1 MTRADQLKSLFVSH
15 LRGEDERF
23 MAVAMQVAAHEAK
36 RGHTKL
42 AAELQAVIDQGKMRR
57 QRSALTIDKISP
69 ISHKNRELDG
79 LLHVTHPKARLGAMV
94 LHQTLSKQLERVI
107 REQQQAVKILAHGLQ
122 PRRKLLLMGPPGTG
136 KTMTASVLAGELGLP
151 LLQVRLDSLITKYM
165 GETSA
170 RLRQVFDVTSQTRGL
185 YFFDEFDA
193 IGSQRGLTNDVGEV
207 RRILNS
213 FLQMIEQEKSHS
225 LILAATNHPE
235 ILDPALFRRFDD
247 VLCYQLPDKS
257 NITSILISRLK
268 PVISKR
274 VSWKRLAS
282 NAEGLSH
289 AEVTRAADEV
299 LKKAL
304 LDEHLRIS
312 EVDIQ
317 HCLEERRQIIQQFTN
332 LLTGS

>member
-1 MTRADQLKSLFVSH
+1 MTRADQLKSLLASH
-15 LRGEDERF
+15 LQGEDERF
-23 MAVAMQVAAHEAK
+23 MAIAMQVAAHEAK
-36 RGHTKL
+36 RGHTRL
-42 AAELQAVIDQGKMRR
+42 AAELQSVIDKGKMYRR
-57 QRSALTIDKISP
+57 RSVLSIDKTSP
-69 ISHKNRELDG
+69 ISYKSRELAG
-79 LLHVTHPKARLGAMV
+79 LLHITHPKARLGTMV
-94 LHQTLSKQLERVI
+94 LHQTLLKQLERVI
-107 REQQQAVKILAHGLQ
+107 REQQQSVKILAHGLQ

-170 RLRQVFDVTSQTRGL
+170 RLRQVFDVTSQNRGL

-247 VLCYQLPDKS
+247 VLCYQLPDQL
-257 NITSILISRLK
+257 NIVSILTSRLK
-268 PVISKR
+268 SIISKR

-289 AEVTRAADEV
+289 ADVTRAADEV
-299 LKKAL
+299 IKKAL

-312 EVDIQ
+312 EIDIQ
-317 HCLEERRQIIQQFTN
+317 QSLEERRQIIQRFTT
-332 LLTGS
+332 LLTEN

>member
-15 LRGEDERF
+15 LQGEDERF
-23 MAVAMQVAAHEAK
+23 MAVAMQVAVHEAK

-57 QRSALTIDKISP
+57 QRSALTVDKISP

-185 YFFDEFDA
+185 YFFDH
-193 IGSQRGLTNDVGEV
+193 QRPRL
-207 RRILNS
+207 
-213 FLQMIEQEKSHS
+213 HS
-225 LILAATNHPE
+225 LMPGGLHPGTTQGQNWQHRH
-235 ILDPALFRRFDD
+235 P
-247 VLCYQLPDKS
+247 QH
-257 NITSILISRLK
+257 
-268 PVISKR
+268 
-274 VSWKRLAS
+274 
-282 NAEGLSH
+282 H
-289 AEVTRAADEV
+289 AQR
-299 LKKAL
+299 
-304 LDEHLRIS
+304 H
-312 EVDIQ
+312 
-317 HCLEERRQIIQQFTN
+317 N
-332 LLTGS
+332 LLLILSRIGVIQD